1 MERQLLYLRTGPFS
15 TSRLTKTRDIERKL
29 CELFEREAIIARQCS
44 LVDWLKEGDQN
55 TKYFHHK
62 AVWRARKNKIKK
74 LKDADGVW
82 KDVPMDMERL
92 TTSYFKE
99 LIVYS

>member
-1 MERQLLYLRTGPFS
+1 MWLNNDHETIRKVSDPMNELLYKEEMLWLQS
-15 TSRLTKTRDIERKL
+15 SRIN
-29 CELFEREAIIARQCS
+29 
-44 LVDWLKEGDQN
+44 WLKEGDQN